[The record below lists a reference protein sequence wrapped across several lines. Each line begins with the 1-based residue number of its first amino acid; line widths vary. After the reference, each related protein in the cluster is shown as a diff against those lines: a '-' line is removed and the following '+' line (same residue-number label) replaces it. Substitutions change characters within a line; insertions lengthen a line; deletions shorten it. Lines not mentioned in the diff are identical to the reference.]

1 MAVALVLA
9 TAAARAES
17 LSVVIPQK
25 GFWDSLFVEFGQQ
38 QGFFDATGLHL
49 TLTYTSGGAES
60 QQAVVSG
67 SADIAINTGFLSA
80 IAAYVKGAPVRVIA
94 AEITGTN
101 EAYWYARANSGI
113 KSLKDATGKTVA
125 YSVAGSTTNL
135 ILLGLLAQAG
145 VKARPVATGGVP
157 ATLTQVMS
165 GQIDIGYALPPIGL
179 KEVADGKLVIVARG
193 NDLPEVK
200 QETIRVIVANL
211 TSLQSKRD
219 AITRFIQALMRSID
233 WAYNDPSAIDEFA
246 KEAGVSRAI
255 AEKTRDEFFP
265 QSAFKPDD
273 IRGVDL
279 VLQDAYK
286 YKYIPKPMTPDQV
299 KGMFDIVYHP

>member
-1 MAVALVLA
+1 MALRGIGGTAGIAVALVLA
-9 TAAARAES
+9 TTAARAES
-17 LSVVIPQK
+17 LNVVIPQK

-49 TLTYTSGGAES
+49 TPTYTSGGAES

-67 SADIAINTGFLSA
+67 SADIAVNTGFLSA

-94 AEITGTN
+94 A
-101 EAYWYARANSGI
+101 
-113 KSLKDATGKTVA
+113 
-125 YSVAGSTTNL
+125 
-135 ILLGLLAQAG
+135 
-145 VKARPVATGGVP
+145 
-157 ATLTQVMS
+157 
-165 GQIDIGYALPPIGL
+165 
-179 KEVADGKLVIVARG
+179 
-193 NDLPEVK
+193 
-200 QETIRVIVANL
+200 NL

-219 AITRFIQALMRSID
+219 AITRFIQGLMRSID

-265 QSAFKPDD
+265 QAAFKPDD

-286 YKYIPKPMTPDQV
+286 YKYIPTPMTPDQV